1 MTMRVLITGG
11 AGFIGGHAVK
21 HFVDCGDEV
30 MNVDKMTYAS
40 KSQNLSHSKF
50 TKLDICDRDEVEKLI
65 IDFRPDYIVNF
76 AAETHVDNS
85 ILSHE
90 EFVQSNVIGTS
101 SVLSACN
108 KLKVKLCHI
117 STDEVYGPAD
127 SIPFKEEDRLN
138 PMNPYSATKA
148 AGDLLI
154 KSFHNTHKTPYV
166 IVRPSNNY
174 GPQQHEEKFIPK
186 LLKCLESGDKFPLY
200 GDGLQ
205 VREWTYVKDTVSVI
219 RKILTVEKSWCSTY
233 NLTSQISM
241 ANIDV
246 IKSVLD
252 THSVKTGKKLGIEDV
267 VRRVE
272 DRKGHDKKYHIDSK
286 RLDRLVPHVYK
297 GFNEGIKEIIDGQ

>member
-1 MTMRVLITGG
+1 MRVLITGG

-30 MNVDKMTYAS
+30 MNVDKLTYAS
-40 KSQNLSHSKF
+40 KSQNLSLSKF
-50 TKLDICDRDEVEKLI
+50 TKLDICDREAFEKLI
-65 IDFRPDYIVNF
+65 TDFRPDYVVNF

-90 EFVQSNVIGTS
+90 EFVQSNVVGTS
-101 SVLSACN
+101 SVLSVCN

-117 STDEVYGPAD
+117 STDEVYGPAG
-127 SIPFKEEDRLN
+127 SIPFNEEDRLN

-186 LLKCLESGDKFPLY
+186 LLKCIESGEKFPLY
-200 GDGLQ
+200 GDGSQ

-219 RKILTVEKSWCSTY
+219 RKILATEKSWCSTY
-233 NLTSQISM
+233 NLTSQVSM
-241 ANIDV
+241 SNVEV
-246 IKSVLD
+246 IENVLR
-252 THSVKTGKKLGIEDV
+252 THSIKTGIELDLEDI

-272 DRKGHDKKYHIDSK
+272 DRKGHDKKYHIDSTK
-286 RLDRLVPHVYK
+286 LNAIVPHTYK
-297 GFNEGIKEIIDGQ
+297 SFDEGIREIIDGQ